1 MFSKGREEKSDNAS
15 MGRIET
21 VYYWITLELENR
33 ITHFLSK
40 VRLAPP
46 CFMIFEDLEDEV
58 T

>member
-15 MGRIET
+15 TGRIET

-33 ITHFLSK
+33 ITHFLFK
-40 VRLAPP
+40 VRLVPR
-46 CFMIFEDLEDEV
+46 CFMIFPDVENEV